1 MDHWYFPDIKTNIFM
16 KIVDNDNQIF
26 ASLDQHQFVQPQT
39 PRSDSQTAT
48 SGKMLVLLT
57 RGLVV
62 LDILRLFLWQ
72 KVRIVQ
78 TSHFPRRGSKHEWQQ
93 NQWRFLNKWLENK
106 CGPWNKGVD
115 KGGAW
120 NGKSFQ
126 FCTNTTTVRKMQHE
140 KHAYP
145 CLYQWSFLRDLG
157 FMIVLLILC
166 NLPSAHSLHTKASEW
181 TTCRWIWKSSNKFE
195 KVKVN
200 VKLKRLHCLQICTK

>member
-1 MDHWYFPDIKTNIFM
+1 MGSLMDPDIKTHIFM

-39 PRSDSQTAT
+39 PWSDSQTAT

-72 KVRIVQ
+72 KGRIVQ

-126 FCTNTTTVRKMQHE
+126 FCTNTTTVRKNAAWKARVPMFMSMVIFAWFGNYDCF
-140 KHAYP
+140 AYP
-145 CLYQWSFLRDLG
+145 VKLA
-157 FMIVLLILC
+157 LC
-166 NLPSAHSLHTKASEW
+166 SQLAYKSKWMNNLP
-181 TTCRWIWKSSNKFE
+181 
-195 KVKVN
+195 VN
-200 VKLKRLHCLQICTK
+200 MKK